1 MNTARAL
8 QELDLRPGATEEEIR
23 DAYRKLV
30 TTWHP
35 DKYQND
41 PARLHEAELRIKN
54 INAAFEKLQA
64 NGFRTE
70 RNSRKANDGSK
81 KASSTSTEDRK
92 NSEQATRG
100 QDTKSS
106 ARPFYKSMYL
116 RSTAWL
122 ICVFFAFILGLMN
135 SSEVGNSNEVGKSDG
150 DYKKQIKLLQKTI
163 ASLTKET
170 VSLEEQAK
178 VLLGKNEQLKS
189 KINLMMQPTYA
200 MEQAKK
206 FSQEEQL
213 ELAATWKEETDP
225 KFKIEL
231 VNKIIPPRLDDLSE
245 NVAGLYYWAIGP
257 ARQKR
262 VLEPAQ
268 ESPPDPDSP
277 QNISD
282 LQELVREISDAK
294 DKAWLPFYTE
304 MLGVRSEACRI
315 AVEKLN
321 TLLGNIVG
329 QEEWETFVREARKR
343 ITEEQKAIQMLH
355 DLKPRVVNNNS
366 INSLKQEFENI
377 KYWDWINLDEP
388 IETGES
394 SLYKSGVIFKHVS
407 KSSWQHWPK
416 SESSRQGDKRLEAA
430 KFHDKDYKVIGL
442 LGQFPEVV
450 VIEMAHKWGGKGIW
464 LWVKKAKLVVP
475 LEGYPY
481 VAREISEVEAN
492 DAQRNGNKAID

>member
-23 DAYRKLV
+23 NAYRKLV
-30 TTWHP
+30 ATWHP
-35 DKYQND
+35 DKYQNN
-41 PARLHEAELRIKN
+41 PAKLNEAELRIKN

-70 RNSRKANDGSK
+70 RNSRKANNGSK

-100 QDTKSS
+100 PATQSS
-106 ARPFYKSMYL
+106 TTPFYKSPYL
-116 RSTAWL
+116 RFTAWL
-122 ICVFFAFILGLMN
+122 ICVFFAFILGFMN
-135 SSEVGNSNEVGKSDG
+135 GSEVDKSNG
-150 DYKKQIKLLQKTI
+150 DHEKKLDTSQNTI
-163 ASLTKET
+163 ASLKNKIVT
-170 VSLEEQAK
+170 LEEQAK
-178 VLLGKNEQLKS
+178 HLQATNEQLKN
-189 KINLMMQPTYA
+189 KVNVLVDPTYII
-200 MEQAKK
+200 EQTKQ
-206 FSQEEQL
+206 FSQKNRL

-268 ESPPDPDSP
+268 ESPPDSDPP
-277 QNISD
+277 QNIR
-282 LQELVREISDAK
+282 ELEALVSEISDAK

-304 MLGVRSEACRI
+304 MLGVRSEACRS

-321 TLLGNIVG
+321 KLLGNIVG
-329 QEEWETFVREARKR
+329 QEEWETFVREARRR
-343 ITEEQKAIQMLH
+343 ITEEQKDIQLLH
-355 DLKPRVVNNNS
+355 DLNSPVANNKS
-366 INSLKQEFENI
+366 INMLKQEFENI

>member
-23 DAYRKLV
+23 SAYRKLV
-30 TTWHP
+30 ATWHP
-35 DKYQND
+35 DKYQNN
-41 PARLHEAELRIKN
+41 PAKLNEAELRIKN

-70 RNSRKANDGSK
+70 RNSRKANNGSK

-135 SSEVGNSNEVGKSDG
+135 SSEVGNSNEVGTSDG
-150 DYKKQIKLLQKTI
+150 DYKRQIKLLQKTI
-163 ASLTKET
+163 ASLKNEI
-170 VSLEEQAK
+170 VILEKQAK
-178 VLLGKNEQLKS
+178 DLLVTNEQLKN
-189 KINLMMQPTYA
+189 KVNVMMQPTHI
-200 MEQAKK
+200 MEQAKQ
-206 FSQEEQL
+206 FSQKDRL
-213 ELAATWKEETDP
+213 ELATTWKEELDP

-245 NVAGLYYWAIGP
+245 NVASLYYLAIGP

-268 ESPPDPDSP
+268 ESPPDSDPP
-277 QNISD
+277 QTIHE

-294 DKAWLPFYTE
+294 DKAWLPFNKD
-304 MLGVRSEACRI
+304 MLGVRTEACRI

-321 TLLGNIVG
+321 NLLGNIVG

-343 ITEEQKAIQMLH
+343 ITEEQKDIQLLH
-355 DLKPRVVNNNS
+355 DLNSSVANNKS
-366 INSLKQEFENI
+366 INILKQEFENI
-377 KYWDWINLDEP
+377 KYWDWVNLDKP

-394 SLYKSGVIFKHVS
+394 SLYKSDVIFKHVA

-416 SESSRQGDKRLEAA
+416 SESSRGGDKRLEAA

-442 LGQFPEVV
+442 LGQFPEIV

-464 LWVKKAKLVVP
+464 LWVKKAKLVIP
-475 LEGYPY
+475 LEGFPY
-481 VAREISEVEAN
+481 VAREIPAAEAN
-492 DAQRNGNKAID
+492 DAKRNGNKAVD